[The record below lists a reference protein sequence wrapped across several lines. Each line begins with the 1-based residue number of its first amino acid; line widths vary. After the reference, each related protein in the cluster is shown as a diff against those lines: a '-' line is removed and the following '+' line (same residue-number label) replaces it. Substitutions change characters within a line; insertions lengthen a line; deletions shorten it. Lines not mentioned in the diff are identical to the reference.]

1 MFRGKLRK
9 KKEGTTPISAI
20 VGCQTVWSLGLLDII
35 LSDRWVSDICAA
47 VRFFLFSFCPFFFSF
62 FLFFFFF
69 FRVGHLYIYIY
80 TPSLLL
86 TIIPPS
92 GLGRVIV
99 VVFSGV
105 VHVDA
110 NKCVS
115 SPHIVHQTVLYVYGG
130 LEVAGHFILVSS
142 SCVQRHACPPT
153 RLPARVAP
161 ASLLPIAVHVHTQI
175 FLADFIAVVFEFFV
189 SLVRA
194 CR

>member
-1 MFRGKLRK
+1 MR
-9 KKEGTTPISAI
+9 
-20 VGCQTVWSLGLLDII
+20 
-35 LSDRWVSDICAA
+35 LSVFF
-47 VRFFLFSFCPFFFSF
+47 FFLFVPFF
-62 FLFFFFF
+62 FLFFFFSFSF
-69 FRVGHLYIYIY
+69 FVLATYIYIY